1 MVSKWNLLQ
10 KLYFLI
16 FVNFQLCRNSGFLN
30 NTGKR
35 GRALVGQDPLILV
48 IDADSCLHR
57 LYGGSFTDWV
67 CGGQWN
73 SMFHFIDNL
82 ARASRSNNMKLI
94 VVFNGSIEKNRI
106 PEWLKQETQ
115 TRNTVGQVLGH
126 VHNKG
131 TPPPKAWF
139 IPPVALGTYNMSV
152 FKEIARSIFTF
163 ALFLFCIGTD
173 DFTDVASA
181 VQRACTQYIFNER
194 VCRAYESVCVWREC
208 VSISCVRLCVIQKA

>member
-1 MVSKWNLLQ
+1 MG
-10 KLYFLI
+10 I
-16 FVNFQLCRNSGFLN
+16 HGFLDYIERNCQQACTRVDLGQLARKRLN
-30 NTGKR
+30 NAGKR
-35 GRALVGQDPLILV
+35 GRALVGQDPLLLV
-48 IDADSCLHR
+48 IDANSCLHR

-94 VVFNGSIEKNRI
+94 VVFNGSLEKNRI
-106 PEWLKQETQ
+106 PEWLKQEIQ

-139 IPPVALGTYNMSV
+139 TPPVALGTYKIKQQPKTSHV
-152 FKEIARSIFTF
+152 FSSFFCFVWFAR
-163 ALFLFCIGTD
+163 D
-173 DFTDVASA
+173 
-181 VQRACTQYIFNER
+181 R
-194 VCRAYESVCVWREC
+194 
-208 VSISCVRLCVIQKA
+208 CVRAELILFSMRRVFCLCV

>member
-1 MVSKWNLLQ
+1 MG
-10 KLYFLI
+10 I
-16 FVNFQLCRNSGFLN
+16 SGFLDYVERNCQQACARVDLGQLARKRLN

-82 ARASRSNNMKLI
+82 ARASRSNNMKLV

-139 IPPVALGTYNMSV
+139 IPPVALGT
-152 FKEIARSIFTF
+152 
-163 ALFLFCIGTD
+163 
-173 DFTDVASA
+173 
-181 VQRACTQYIFNER
+181 
-194 VCRAYESVCVWREC
+194 
-208 VSISCVRLCVIQKA
+208 